1 MKLIYKIPEY
11 VEVLQD
17 KHRRIKPGKK
27 KKVDVFRG
35 YRKATPGRN
44 WLNKSSLRQKNPELI
59 FLNIIT
65 RMIITVSILER
76 LNQKLAIQ
84 ETDQLKIKIAFMK
97 SQSEFQRK
105 RKIY

>member
-1 MKLIYKIPEY
+1 
-11 VEVLQD
+11 
-17 KHRRIKPGKK
+17 
-27 KKVDVFRG
+27 
-35 YRKATPGRN
+35 
-44 WLNKSSLRQKNPELI
+44 
-59 FLNIIT
+59 
-65 RMIITVSILER
+65 MIITVSILER